1 MLRFFVTQS
10 DQSLTKLLQWQTK
23 RASFKVA
30 LICIVAALVLTLH
43 RYLGD
48 YRFVLS
54 VLKSIELNNL
64 SNIFQSFMLH
74 HVNAQLHQLM
84 FWASSIVLFYFILP
98 LLVIVLVIKEKP
110 GDYGLAPN
118 YSFSNYRPYLI
129 MIISMIPLIA
139 YFSGTDGFLASYPF
153 YKVGKNEGL
162 YPNFVIWEI
171 FYFLQFIAL
180 EFLFRGFLLHGTK
193 RRFGVYSIFVMTI
206 PYCMIHFGKPLP
218 ETIGAIV
225 AGIVLGAMSLKSK
238 SIWPGVMLHYGIAI
252 MMDLSVLYRKGIL

>member
-1 MLRFFVTQS
+1 MLRLFVSETSQIIA
-10 DQSLTKLLQWQTK
+10 KLLQWQTK
-23 RASFKVA
+23 RTNFKVA
-30 LICIVAALVLTLH
+30 LICIVVALALTLN
-43 RYLGD
+43 RYFGD

-54 VLKSIELNNL
+54 FLESIELYEL
-64 SNIFQSFMLH
+64 SNLFRSFMLRH
-74 HVNAQLHQLM
+74 SDAQLHQLM
-84 FWASSIVLFYFILP
+84 FWASSIILFYFILP
-98 LLVIVLVIKEKP
+98 ILVIVLVIKEKLSN
-110 GDYGLAPN
+110 YGLAPN

-129 MIISMIPLIA
+129 MIISMAPLVV

-153 YKVGKNEGL
+153 YKIGKNENF
-162 YPNFVIWEI
+162 YPNFVIWEL

-193 RRFGVYSIFVMTI
+193 RRFGVYAIFVMTI

-252 MMDLSVLYRKGIL
+252 MMDLSVLYRKGML